1 MPAVTDPEGKELD
14 ALRRAGV
21 DFTGLRVLDIGCG
34 DGRLVWPVADA
45 ARSVLGVDTDEEA
58 IATAKADTPRRL
70 RRKVRFRVASVVD
83 LDVPRSSIDLAF
95 FTWSL

>member
-1 MPAVTDPEGKELD
+1 MPTVTDPESKELD

-21 DFTGLRVLDIGCG
+21 DFTGLRVLDVGCG
-34 DGRLVWPVADA
+34 DGRLVWPIAGA

-58 IATAKADTPRRL
+58 IATAKSETPQRL
-70 RRKVRFRVASVVD
+70 RRKVRFRVASIVD
-83 LDVPRSSIDLAF
+83 LEKPKSSFDLAF